1 MQFNRPVPGQSLTST
16 PKGAPYE
23 RPPEINDPVK
33 ALDYHLDILDN
44 PKAVEQA
51 MFMLEMGVD
60 LSTLVEGITRN
71 AVIEGMHSID
81 ISLIVA
87 PVIHEYLKGYA
98 DSLDINYDEGF
109 EDKEQ
114 DERISYAR
122 NEALAL
128 KFLSERKADFDY
140 DEEAGLSKQEGMNF
154 FGPDGRIRDNYIPKP
169 EYKGKMIDTDS
180 PDYERMLKDDPVRE
194 ASVEKPQG
202 LMART

>member
-51 MFMLEMGVD
+51 MFMLEMGID

-71 AVIEGMHSID
+71 AVIEGIHSID

-98 DSLDINYDEGF
+98 DSFEIDYDEGF
-109 EDKEQ
+109 EDKEEN
-114 DERISYAR
+114 ERISYAR

-128 KFLSERKADFDY
+128 KFLSER
-140 DEEAGLSKQEGMNF
+140 QEGEGNMR
-154 FGPDGRIRDNYIPKP
+154 DGERTYF
-169 EYKGKMIDTDS
+169 E
-180 PDYERMLKDDPVRE
+180 DYETDEIDKDMVVTPEDIEIKKVIRE
-194 ASVEKPQG
+194 GQGDMASVEKPKG
-202 LMART
+202 LMARA

>member
-33 ALDYHLDILDN
+33 ALDYHLDILDD

-51 MFMLEMGVD
+51 MFMLEMGID

-81 ISLIVA
+81 ISLIIA

-98 DSLDINYDEGF
+98 DSLGVKYDEGF
-109 EDKEQ
+109 EDKGE
-114 DERISYAR
+114 DERVSYAR
-122 NEALAL
+122 NEMLAR
-128 KFLSERKADFDY
+128 KFLAER
-140 DEEAGLSKQEGMNF
+140 QEGEGNMR
-154 FGPDGRIRDNYIPKP
+154 DGERTYF
-169 EYKGKMIDTDS
+169 E
-180 PDYERMLKDDPVRE
+180 DYETDEIDQDMVVTPEDIEIKKVIRE
-194 ASVEKPQG
+194 GQGDMASVEKPKG
-202 LMART
+202 LMARA

>member
-98 DSLDINYDEGF
+98 DSLDVKYDEGF
-109 EDKEQ
+109 EDKGE
-114 DERISYAR
+114 DERVSYAR
-122 NEALAL
+122 NEMLAR
-128 KFLSERKADFDY
+128 KFLAER
-140 DEEAGLSKQEGMNF
+140 QEGEGNMR
-154 FGPDGRIRDNYIPKP
+154 DGERTYF
-169 EYKGKMIDTDS
+169 E
-180 PDYERMLKDDPVRE
+180 DYETDEIDQDMVVTPEDIEIKKVIRE
-194 ASVEKPQG
+194 GQGDMASVEKPKG
-202 LMART
+202 LMARA

>member
-33 ALDYHLDILDN
+33 ALDYHLDILDD

-98 DSLDINYDEGF
+98 DSLGVKYDEGF
-109 EDKEQ
+109 EDKGE
-114 DERISYAR
+114 DERVSYAR
-122 NEALAL
+122 NEMLAR
-128 KFLSERKADFDY
+128 KFLAER
-140 DEEAGLSKQEGMNF
+140 QEGEGNMR
-154 FGPDGRIRDNYIPKP
+154 DGERTYF
-169 EYKGKMIDTDS
+169 E
-180 PDYERMLKDDPVRE
+180 DYETDEIDQDMVEHLKIL
-194 ASVEKPQG
+194 K
-202 LMART
+202 

>member
-71 AVIEGMHSID
+71 AVIEGIHSID
-81 ISLIVA
+81 ISLIIA

-98 DSLDINYDEGF
+98 DSLDVNYDEGF
-109 EDKEQ
+109 EDKEEN
-114 DERISYAR
+114 ERISYAR

-128 KFLSERKADFDY
+128 KFLSER
-140 DEEAGLSKQEGMNF
+140 QEGKGNMR
-154 FGPDGRIRDNYIPKP
+154 DGERTYF
-169 EYKGKMIDTDS
+169 E
-180 PDYERMLKDDPVRE
+180 DYETDEIDQDMVVTPEDIEIKKVIRE
-194 ASVEKPQG
+194 GQGDMASVEKPKG
-202 LMART
+202 LMARA

>member
-98 DSLDINYDEGF
+98 DSLGVKYDEGF
-109 EDKEQ
+109 EDKGE
-114 DERISYAR
+114 DERVSYAR
-122 NEALAL
+122 NEMLAR
-128 KFLSERKADFDY
+128 KFLAER
-140 DEEAGLSKQEGMNF
+140 QEGEGNMR
-154 FGPDGRIRDNYIPKP
+154 DGERTYF
-169 EYKGKMIDTDS
+169 E
-180 PDYERMLKDDPVRE
+180 DYETDEIDQDMVVTPEDIEIKKVIRE
-194 ASVEKPQG
+194 GQGDMASVEKPKG
-202 LMART
+202 LMARA

>member
-51 MFMLEMGVD
+51 MFMLEMGID

-71 AVIEGMHSID
+71 AVMEGIHSID
-81 ISLIVA
+81 ISLIIA

-98 DSLDINYDEGF
+98 DSLDVNYDEGF
-109 EDKEQ
+109 EDKEEN
-114 DERISYAR
+114 ERISYAR

-128 KFLSERKADFDY
+128 KFLAER
-140 DEEAGLSKQEGMNF
+140 QEGEGNMR
-154 FGPDGRIRDNYIPKP
+154 DGERTYF
-169 EYKGKMIDTDS
+169 E
-180 PDYERMLKDDPVRE
+180 DYETDEIDQDMVVTPEDIEIKKVIRE
-194 ASVEKPQG
+194 GQGDMASVEKPKG
-202 LMART
+202 LMARA

>member
-71 AVIEGMHSID
+71 AVIEGIHSID

-98 DSLDINYDEGF
+98 DSLDVKYDEGF
-109 EDKEQ
+109 EDKGE
-114 DERISYAR
+114 DERVSYAR
-122 NEALAL
+122 NEMLAR
-128 KFLSERKADFDY
+128 KFLAER
-140 DEEAGLSKQEGMNF
+140 QEGEGNMR
-154 FGPDGRIRDNYIPKP
+154 DGERTYF
-169 EYKGKMIDTDS
+169 E
-180 PDYERMLKDDPVRE
+180 DYETDEIDQDMVVTPEDIEIKKVIRE
-194 ASVEKPQG
+194 GQGDMASVEKPKG
-202 LMART
+202 LMARA

>member
-98 DSLDINYDEGF
+98 DSLDVNYDEGF
-109 EDKEQ
+109 EDKEEN
-114 DERISYAR
+114 ERISYAR

-128 KFLSERKADFDY
+128 KFLSER
-140 DEEAGLSKQEGMNF
+140 QEGKGNMR
-154 FGPDGRIRDNYIPKP
+154 DGERTYF
-169 EYKGKMIDTDS
+169 E
-180 PDYERMLKDDPVRE
+180 DYETDEIDQDMVVTPEDIEIKKVIRE
-194 ASVEKPQG
+194 GQGDMASVEKPKG
-202 LMART
+202 LMARA

>member
-98 DSLDINYDEGF
+98 DSLDVNYDEGF
-109 EDKEQ
+109 EDKEEN
-114 DERISYAR
+114 ERISYAR

-128 KFLSERKADFDY
+128 KFLSER
-140 DEEAGLSKQEGMNF
+140 QEGEGNMR
-154 FGPDGRIRDNYIPKP
+154 DGERTYF
-169 EYKGKMIDTDS
+169 E
-180 PDYERMLKDDPVRE
+180 DYETDEIDQDMVVTPEDIEIKKVIRE
-194 ASVEKPQG
+194 GQGDMASVEKPKG
-202 LMART
+202 LMARA

>member
-98 DSLDINYDEGF
+98 DSLDVNYDEGF

-114 DERISYAR
+114 DEKISYAR

-128 KFLSERKADFDY
+128 KFLSER
-140 DEEAGLSKQEGMNF
+140 QEGKGNMR
-154 FGPDGRIRDNYIPKP
+154 DGERTYF
-169 EYKGKMIDTDS
+169 E
-180 PDYERMLKDDPVRE
+180 DYETDEIDQDMVVTPEDIEIKKVIRE
-194 ASVEKPQG
+194 GQGDMASVEKPQG

>member
-51 MFMLEMGVD
+51 MFMLEMGID

-71 AVIEGMHSID
+71 AVIEGIHSID
-81 ISLIVA
+81 ISLIIA

-98 DSLDINYDEGF
+98 DSLDVNYDEGF
-109 EDKEQ
+109 EDKEEN
-114 DERISYAR
+114 ERISYAR

-128 KFLSERKADFDY
+128 KFLSER
-140 DEEAGLSKQEGMNF
+140 QEGKGNMR
-154 FGPDGRIRDNYIPKP
+154 DGERTYF
-169 EYKGKMIDTDS
+169 E
-180 PDYERMLKDDPVRE
+180 DYETDEIDQDMVVTPEDIEIKKVIRE
-194 ASVEKPQG
+194 GQGDMASVKKPQG

>member
-33 ALDYHLDILDN
+33 ALDYHLDILDD

-98 DSLDINYDEGF
+98 DSLGVKYDEGF
-109 EDKEQ
+109 EDKGE
-114 DERISYAR
+114 DERVSYAR
-122 NEALAL
+122 NEMLAR
-128 KFLSERKADFDY
+128 KFLAERQEGEGKMRDGERTYYEDY
-140 DEEAGLSKQEGMNF
+140 DTDEIDQDMVVTPEDIEIKKVIREGQGDM
-154 FGPDGRIRDNYIPKP
+154 
-169 EYKGKMIDTDS
+169 
-180 PDYERMLKDDPVRE
+180 
-194 ASVEKPQG
+194 ASVEKPKG
-202 LMART
+202 LMARA

>member
-71 AVIEGMHSID
+71 AVMEGIHSID
-81 ISLIVA
+81 ISLIIA

-98 DSLDINYDEGF
+98 DSLDVNYDEGF
-109 EDKEQ
+109 EDKEEN
-114 DERISYAR
+114 ERISYAR

-128 KFLSERKADFDY
+128 KFLSER
-140 DEEAGLSKQEGMNF
+140 QEGKGNMR
-154 FGPDGRIRDNYIPKP
+154 DGERTYF
-169 EYKGKMIDTDS
+169 E
-180 PDYERMLKDDPVRE
+180 DYETDEIDQDMVVTPEDIEIKKVIRE
-194 ASVEKPQG
+194 GQGDMASVEKPKG
-202 LMART
+202 LMARA

>member
-51 MFMLEMGVD
+51 MFMLEMGID

-81 ISLIVA
+81 ISLIIA

-98 DSLDINYDEGF
+98 DSLDVNYDEGF
-109 EDKEQ
+109 EDKEEN
-114 DERISYAR
+114 ERISYAR

-128 KFLSERKADFDY
+128 KFLSER
-140 DEEAGLSKQEGMNF
+140 QEGKGNMR
-154 FGPDGRIRDNYIPKP
+154 DGERTYF
-169 EYKGKMIDTDS
+169 E
-180 PDYERMLKDDPVRE
+180 DYETDEIDQDMVVTPEDIEIKKVIRE
-194 ASVEKPQG
+194 GQGDMASVEKPKG
-202 LMART
+202 LMARA

>member
-33 ALDYHLDILDN
+33 ALDYHLDILDD

-60 LSTLVEGITRN
+60 LSTLVDGITRN

-98 DSLDINYDEGF
+98 DSLGVKYDEGF
-109 EDKEQ
+109 EDKGE
-114 DERISYAR
+114 DERVSYAR
-122 NEALAL
+122 NEMLAR
-128 KFLSERKADFDY
+128 KFLAER
-140 DEEAGLSKQEGMNF
+140 QEGEGNMR
-154 FGPDGRIRDNYIPKP
+154 DGERTYF
-169 EYKGKMIDTDS
+169 E
-180 PDYERMLKDDPVRE
+180 DYETDEIDQDMVVTPEDIEIKKVIRE
-194 ASVEKPQG
+194 GQGDMASVEKPKG
-202 LMART
+202 LMARA

>member
-51 MFMLEMGVD
+51 MFMLEMGID

-71 AVIEGMHSID
+71 AVIEGIHSID
-81 ISLIVA
+81 ISLIIA

-98 DSLDINYDEGF
+98 DSLDVNYDEGF
-109 EDKEQ
+109 EDKEEN
-114 DERISYAR
+114 ERISYAR

-128 KFLSERKADFDY
+128 KFLSER
-140 DEEAGLSKQEGMNF
+140 QEGKGNMR
-154 FGPDGRIRDNYIPKP
+154 DGERTYF
-169 EYKGKMIDTDS
+169 E
-180 PDYERMLKDDPVRE
+180 DYETDEIDQDMVVTPEDIEIKKVIRKGQGDM
-194 ASVEKPQG
+194 ASVEKPKG
-202 LMART
+202 LMARA

>member
-71 AVIEGMHSID
+71 AVIEGIHSID
-81 ISLIVA
+81 ISLIIA

-98 DSLDINYDEGF
+98 DSLDVNYDEGF
-109 EDKEQ
+109 EDKEEN
-114 DERISYAR
+114 ERISYAR

-128 KFLSERKADFDY
+128 KFLSER
-140 DEEAGLSKQEGMNF
+140 QEGKGNM
-154 FGPDGRIRDNYIPKP
+154 RDDERTYF
-169 EYKGKMIDTDS
+169 E
-180 PDYERMLKDDPVRE
+180 DYETDEIDQDMVVTPEDIEIKKVIRE
-194 ASVEKPQG
+194 GQGDMASVEKPKG
-202 LMART
+202 LMARA

>member
-51 MFMLEMGVD
+51 MFMLEMGID

-98 DSLDINYDEGF
+98 DSLGVKYDEGF
-109 EDKEQ
+109 EDKGE
-114 DERISYAR
+114 DERVSYAR
-122 NEALAL
+122 NEMLAR
-128 KFLSERKADFDY
+128 KFLAER
-140 DEEAGLSKQEGMNF
+140 QEGEGNMR
-154 FGPDGRIRDNYIPKP
+154 DGERTYF
-169 EYKGKMIDTDS
+169 E
-180 PDYERMLKDDPVRE
+180 DYETDEIDQDMVVTPEDIEIKKVIRKGQGDM
-194 ASVEKPQG
+194 ASVEKPKG
-202 LMART
+202 LMARA

>member
-71 AVIEGMHSID
+71 AVIEGIHSID

-98 DSLDINYDEGF
+98 DSLGVKYDEGF
-109 EDKEQ
+109 EDKGE
-114 DERISYAR
+114 DERVSYAR
-122 NEALAL
+122 NEMLAR
-128 KFLSERKADFDY
+128 KFLAER
-140 DEEAGLSKQEGMNF
+140 QEGEGNMR
-154 FGPDGRIRDNYIPKP
+154 DGERTYF
-169 EYKGKMIDTDS
+169 E
-180 PDYERMLKDDPVRE
+180 DYETDEIDQDMVVTPEDIEIKKVIRE
-194 ASVEKPQG
+194 GQGDMASVEKPKG
-202 LMART
+202 LMARA

>member
-71 AVIEGMHSID
+71 AVIEGIHSID
-81 ISLIVA
+81 ISLIIA

-98 DSLDINYDEGF
+98 DSLDVNYDEGF
-109 EDKEQ
+109 EDKEEN
-114 DERISYAR
+114 ERISYAR

-128 KFLSERKADFDY
+128 KFLSER
-140 DEEAGLSKQEGMNF
+140 QEGEGNMR
-154 FGPDGRIRDNYIPKP
+154 DGERTYF
-169 EYKGKMIDTDS
+169 E
-180 PDYERMLKDDPVRE
+180 DYETDEIDQDMVVTPEDIEIKKVIRE
-194 ASVEKPQG
+194 GQGDMASIKKPQG

>member
-71 AVIEGMHSID
+71 AVVEGMHSID

-109 EDKEQ
+109 E
-114 DERISYAR
+114 
-122 NEALAL
+122 
-128 KFLSERKADFDY
+128 Y
-140 DEEAGLSKQEGMNF
+140 DSEAGLSKQEGMDF

-169 EYKGKMIDTDS
+169 EPKGKVIDTDS
-180 PDYERMLKDDPVRE
+180 PDYKRMIKDDPIRE
-194 ASVEKPQG
+194 ASIDKPQG

>member
-51 MFMLEMGVD
+51 MFMLEMGID

-81 ISLIVA
+81 ISLIIA

-98 DSLDINYDEGF
+98 DSLGVKYDEGF
-109 EDKEQ
+109 EDKGE
-114 DERISYAR
+114 DERVSYAR
-122 NEALAL
+122 NEMLAR
-128 KFLSERKADFDY
+128 KFLAER
-140 DEEAGLSKQEGMNF
+140 QEGEGNMR
-154 FGPDGRIRDNYIPKP
+154 DGERTYF
-169 EYKGKMIDTDS
+169 E
-180 PDYERMLKDDPVRE
+180 DYETDEIDQDMVVTPEDIEIKKVIRKGQGEM
-194 ASVEKPQG
+194 ASVEKPKG
-202 LMART
+202 LMARA

>member
-33 ALDYHLDILDN
+33 ALDYHLDILDD

-60 LSTLVEGITRN
+60 LSTLVQGITRN

-98 DSLDINYDEGF
+98 DSLGVKYDEGF
-109 EDKEQ
+109 EDKGE
-114 DERISYAR
+114 DERVSYAR
-122 NEALAL
+122 NEMLAR
-128 KFLSERKADFDY
+128 KFLAER
-140 DEEAGLSKQEGMNF
+140 QEGEGNMR
-154 FGPDGRIRDNYIPKP
+154 DGERTYF
-169 EYKGKMIDTDS
+169 E
-180 PDYERMLKDDPVRE
+180 DYETDEIDQDMVVTPEDIEIKKVIRE
-194 ASVEKPQG
+194 GQGDMASVEKPKG
-202 LMART
+202 LMARA

>member
-51 MFMLEMGVD
+51 MFMLEMGID

-98 DSLDINYDEGF
+98 DSLDVNYDEGF
-109 EDKEQ
+109 EDKEEN
-114 DERISYAR
+114 ERISYAR

-128 KFLSERKADFDY
+128 KFLSER
-140 DEEAGLSKQEGMNF
+140 QEGKGNMR
-154 FGPDGRIRDNYIPKP
+154 DGERTYF
-169 EYKGKMIDTDS
+169 E
-180 PDYERMLKDDPVRE
+180 DYETDEIDQDMVVTPEDIEIKKVIRE
-194 ASVEKPQG
+194 GQGDMASVEKPQG

>member
-33 ALDYHLDILDN
+33 ALDYHLDILDD

-98 DSLDINYDEGF
+98 DSLGVKYDEGF
-109 EDKEQ
+109 EDKGE
-114 DERISYAR
+114 DERVSYAR
-122 NEALAL
+122 NEMLAR
-128 KFLSERKADFDY
+128 KFLAER
-140 DEEAGLSKQEGMNF
+140 QEGEGNMR
-154 FGPDGRIRDNYIPKP
+154 DGERTYF
-169 EYKGKMIDTDS
+169 E
-180 PDYERMLKDDPVRE
+180 DYETDEIDQDMVVTPEDIEIKKVIRE
-194 ASVEKPQG
+194 GQGDMASVEKPKG
-202 LMART
+202 LMARA

>member
-33 ALDYHLDILDN
+33 ALDYHLDVLDN

-51 MFMLEMGVD
+51 MFMLEMGID

-81 ISLIVA
+81 ISLIIA

-98 DSLDINYDEGF
+98 DSLGVKYDEGF
-109 EDKEQ
+109 EDKGE
-114 DERISYAR
+114 DERVSYAR
-122 NEALAL
+122 NEMLAR
-128 KFLSERKADFDY
+128 KFLAER
-140 DEEAGLSKQEGMNF
+140 QEGEGNMR
-154 FGPDGRIRDNYIPKP
+154 DGERTYF
-169 EYKGKMIDTDS
+169 E
-180 PDYERMLKDDPVRE
+180 DYETDEIDQDMVVTPEDIEIKKVIRE
-194 ASVEKPQG
+194 GQGDMASVEKPKG
-202 LMART
+202 LMARA

>member
-51 MFMLEMGVD
+51 MFMLEMGID

-98 DSLDINYDEGF
+98 DSLDVNYDEGF
-109 EDKEQ
+109 EDKEEN
-114 DERISYAR
+114 ERISYAR
-122 NEALAL
+122 NEMLAR
-128 KFLSERKADFDY
+128 KFLAER
-140 DEEAGLSKQEGMNF
+140 QEGEGNMR
-154 FGPDGRIRDNYIPKP
+154 DGERTYF
-169 EYKGKMIDTDS
+169 E
-180 PDYERMLKDDPVRE
+180 DYETDEIDQDMVVTPEDIEIKKVIRKGQGEM
-194 ASVEKPQG
+194 ASVEKPKG
-202 LMART
+202 LMARA

>member
-51 MFMLEMGVD
+51 MFMLEMGID

-71 AVIEGMHSID
+71 AVMEGIHSID
-81 ISLIVA
+81 ISLIIA

-98 DSLDINYDEGF
+98 DSLGIKYDEGF
-109 EDKEQ
+109 EDKGE
-114 DERISYAR
+114 DERVSYAR
-122 NEALAL
+122 NEMLAR
-128 KFLSERKADFDY
+128 KFLAER
-140 DEEAGLSKQEGMNF
+140 QEGEGNMR
-154 FGPDGRIRDNYIPKP
+154 DGERTYF
-169 EYKGKMIDTDS
+169 E
-180 PDYERMLKDDPVRE
+180 DYETDEIDQDMVVTPEDIEIKKVIRE
-194 ASVEKPQG
+194 GQGDMASVEKPKG
-202 LMART
+202 LMARA

>member
-98 DSLDINYDEGF
+98 DSLGIKYDEGF
-109 EDKEQ
+109 EDKGE
-114 DERISYAR
+114 DERVSYAR
-122 NEALAL
+122 NEMLAR
-128 KFLSERKADFDY
+128 KFLAERQELDNTT
-140 DEEAGLSKQEGMNF
+140 EENNLNLMQE
-154 FGPDGRIRDNYIPKP
+154 DPKP
-169 EYKGKMIDTDS
+169 EMIEEEMIMPES
-180 PDYERMLKDDPVRE
+180 
-194 ASVEKPQG
+194 KPQG

>member
-51 MFMLEMGVD
+51 MFMLEMGID

-71 AVIEGMHSID
+71 AVVEGMHSID

-98 DSLDINYDEGF
+98 DSLGVKYDEGF
-109 EDKEQ
+109 EDKGE
-114 DERISYAR
+114 DERVSYAR
-122 NEALAL
+122 NEMLAR
-128 KFLSERKADFDY
+128 KFLAER
-140 DEEAGLSKQEGMNF
+140 QEGEGNMR
-154 FGPDGRIRDNYIPKP
+154 DGERTYF
-169 EYKGKMIDTDS
+169 E
-180 PDYERMLKDDPVRE
+180 DYETDEIDQDMVVTPEDIEIKKVIRE
-194 ASVEKPQG
+194 GQGDMASVEKPKG
-202 LMART
+202 LMARA

>member
-33 ALDYHLDILDN
+33 ALDYHLDVLDN

-51 MFMLEMGVD
+51 MFMLEMGID

-71 AVIEGMHSID
+71 AVMEGIHSID
-81 ISLIVA
+81 ISLIIA

-98 DSLDINYDEGF
+98 DSLDVNYDEGF
-109 EDKEQ
+109 EDKEEN
-114 DERISYAR
+114 ERISYAR

-128 KFLSERKADFDY
+128 KFLSER
-140 DEEAGLSKQEGMNF
+140 QEGKDNMR
-154 FGPDGRIRDNYIPKP
+154 DGERTYF
-169 EYKGKMIDTDS
+169 E
-180 PDYERMLKDDPVRE
+180 DYETDEIDQDMVVTPEDIEIKKVIRE
-194 ASVEKPQG
+194 GQGDMASVKKPQG

>member
-33 ALDYHLDILDN
+33 ALDYHLDVLDN

-51 MFMLEMGVD
+51 MFMLEMGID

-71 AVIEGMHSID
+71 AVMEGIHSID
-81 ISLIVA
+81 ISLIIA

-98 DSLDINYDEGF
+98 DSLDVNYDEGF
-109 EDKEQ
+109 EDKEEN
-114 DERISYAR
+114 ERISYAR

-128 KFLSERKADFDY
+128 KFLSER
-140 DEEAGLSKQEGMNF
+140 QEGKGNMR
-154 FGPDGRIRDNYIPKP
+154 DGERTYF
-169 EYKGKMIDTDS
+169 E
-180 PDYERMLKDDPVRE
+180 DYETDEIDQDMVVTPEDIEIKKVIRE
-194 ASVEKPQG
+194 GQGDMASVKKPQG

>member
-81 ISLIVA
+81 ISLIIA
-87 PVIHEYLKGYA
+87 PLLHEYIVGRLDALGA
-98 DSLDINYDEGF
+98 DYDEGIDNIKARENLRF
-109 EDKEQ
+109 NRNLSIAKRFTDNIKPNREPIDEMDLEKTDTPTELMETVEETPPPAKE
-114 DERISYAR
+114 
-122 NEALAL
+122 
-128 KFLSERKADFDY
+128 
-140 DEEAGLSKQEGMNF
+140 M
-154 FGPDGRIRDNYIPKP
+154 
-169 EYKGKMIDTDS
+169 
-180 PDYERMLKDDPVRE
+180 
-194 ASVEKPQG
+194 G
-202 LMART
+202 LMQRPDRGVM

>member
-51 MFMLEMGVD
+51 MFMLEMGID

-98 DSLDINYDEGF
+98 DSLGVKYDEGF
-109 EDKEQ
+109 EDKGE
-114 DERISYAR
+114 DERVSYAR
-122 NEALAL
+122 NEMLAR
-128 KFLSERKADFDY
+128 KFLAER
-140 DEEAGLSKQEGMNF
+140 QEGEGNMR
-154 FGPDGRIRDNYIPKP
+154 DGERTYF
-169 EYKGKMIDTDS
+169 E
-180 PDYERMLKDDPVRE
+180 DYETDEIDQDMVVTPEDIEIKKVIRE
-194 ASVEKPQG
+194 GQGDMASVEKPKG
-202 LMART
+202 LMARA

>member
-51 MFMLEMGVD
+51 MFMLEMGID

-71 AVIEGMHSID
+71 AVIEGIHSID
-81 ISLIVA
+81 ISLIIA

-98 DSLDINYDEGF
+98 DSLDVNYDEGF
-109 EDKEQ
+109 EDKE
-114 DERISYAR
+114 ENEIISYAR
-122 NEALAL
+122 KEALAL
-128 KFLSERKADFDY
+128 KFLSER
-140 DEEAGLSKQEGMNF
+140 QEGKGNMR
-154 FGPDGRIRDNYIPKP
+154 DGERTYF
-169 EYKGKMIDTDS
+169 E
-180 PDYERMLKDDPVRE
+180 DYETDEIDQDMVVTPEDIEIKKVIRE
-194 ASVEKPQG
+194 GQGDMASVEKPKG
-202 LMART
+202 LMARA

>member
-71 AVIEGMHSID
+71 AVIEGIHSID

-98 DSLDINYDEGF
+98 DSLDVNYDEGF
-109 EDKEQ
+109 EDKEEN
-114 DERISYAR
+114 ERISYAR

-128 KFLSERKADFDY
+128 KFLSER
-140 DEEAGLSKQEGMNF
+140 QEGKGNMR
-154 FGPDGRIRDNYIPKP
+154 DGERTYF
-169 EYKGKMIDTDS
+169 E
-180 PDYERMLKDDPVRE
+180 DYETDEIDQDMVVTPEDIEIKKVIRE
-194 ASVEKPQG
+194 GQGDMASVEKPKG
-202 LMART
+202 LMARA